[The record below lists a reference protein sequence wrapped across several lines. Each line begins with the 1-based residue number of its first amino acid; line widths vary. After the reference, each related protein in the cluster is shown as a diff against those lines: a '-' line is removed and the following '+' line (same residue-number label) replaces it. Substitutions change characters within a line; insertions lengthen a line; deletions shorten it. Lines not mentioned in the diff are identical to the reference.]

1 MPAPGLEHAS
11 YLLCDSRSTSPSPP
25 GLVPGLVVFRLYRGK
40 PPVLLS
46 LAWSTVWYLDTSA
59 ATTRHSFRACMSI
72 KVHEPRDDEGNVVEH
87 DPIQLQVD
95 KMDRLLTVADTKP
108 VTG

>member
-1 MPAPGLEHAS
+1 
-11 YLLCDSRSTSPSPP
+11 
-25 GLVPGLVVFRLYRGK
+25 
-40 PPVLLS
+40 
-46 LAWSTVWYLDTSA
+46 
-59 ATTRHSFRACMSI
+59 MSCNAVHVQ
-72 KVHEPRDDEGNVVEH
+72 VHEPRDEEGNVVEH

>member
-1 MPAPGLEHAS
+1 MN
-11 YLLCDSRSTSPSPP
+11 
-25 GLVPGLVVFRLYRGK
+25 
-40 PPVLLS
+40 
-46 LAWSTVWYLDTSA
+46 
-59 ATTRHSFRACMSI
+59 
-72 KVHEPRDDEGNVVEH
+72 EPRDDEGNVVEH